1 MLEATP
7 LLPLHVHVSPRPATL
22 RALVWHILHFRASTS
37 HVSLIRSCS
46 HYVELGLLN
55 LIVINVLVTVY
66 GSGSSSP
73 PDAVTRILVVVSTTV
88 FLLEYLL
95 RLWSCV
101 EDPRFDHSVVL
112 GRLAWM
118 RRPMSLIDLVAL
130 VPYVVEAIA
139 CCSSAYDDYSHTLL
153 GSSHARLPEASAVVQ
168 GLRLLRVLAFLRI
181 ERSYDAV
188 KRLRII
194 FRKKRHELFVIT
206 YLTGAVILLSGTTI
220 FFLEQNA
227 QPDVF
232 SSMGVGA
239 WWAVET
245 ITSLGYGDAV
255 PITVA
260 GRIFASVVA
269 LWGIVLFAIPGALLG
284 SGFVEVMLKHQ
295 TAKERRANAMWLQHA
310 CTQLH
315 VPLFS
320 ELDLPPRSES
330 SLTSSPTHYER
341 MAETQERLVLQLHV
355 QQVQIER
362 ILALLEATQTK

>member
-1 MLEATP
+1 MLEVTP
-7 LLPLHVHVSPRPATL
+7 LLPVQVSPRPATL
-22 RALVWHILHFRASTS
+22 RALIWH
-37 HVSLIRSCS
+37 VDP
-46 HYVELGLLN
+46 GLLY

-66 GSGSSSP
+66 GSASSSP
-73 PDAVTRILVVVSTTV
+73 PDAGIRMVVAFSTAV
-88 FLLEYLL
+88 FLFEYLL

-101 EDPRFDHSVVL
+101 EDRRFASNAVL

-139 CCSSAYDDYSHTLL
+139 CY
-153 GSSHARLPEASAVVQ
+153 SAVYDYHIT

-206 YLTGAVILLSGTTI
+206 YLTGAVILLSGITI
-220 FFLEQNA
+220 FFLEQEA
-227 QPDVF
+227 QPKVF
-232 SSMGVGA
+232 SSIGVGA

-255 PITVA
+255 PRTVA

-269 LWGIVLFAIPGALLG
+269 LWGIDLFAIPGAILG

-295 TAKERRANAMWLQHA
+295 TAKERRANAEWLQHA
-310 CTQLH
+310 CTRLH
-315 VPLFS
+315 VPFFA
-320 ELDLPPRSES
+320 ELDLPSRSES
-330 SLTSSPTHYER
+330 STTSSPPPSPSSTSEYARTCFSSAHFER
-341 MAETQERLVLQLHV
+341 VAETQERLVLQLH
-355 QQVQIER
+355 
-362 ILALLEATQTK
+362 TK